1 MNDAKE
7 IFAAQ
12 GIEIIG
18 NSPAEFAAYIKSEL
32 AKWAVVVKKS
42 GAKVD

>member
-18 NSPAEFAAYIKSEL
+18 SSPAEFAAYIKSEL

-42 GAKVD
+42 GTKAD